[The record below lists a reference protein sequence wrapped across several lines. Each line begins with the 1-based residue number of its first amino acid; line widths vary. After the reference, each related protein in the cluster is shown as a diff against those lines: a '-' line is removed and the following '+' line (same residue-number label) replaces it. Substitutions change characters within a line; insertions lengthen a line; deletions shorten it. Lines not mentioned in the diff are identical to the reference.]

1 MTVNVVIKN
10 VFKCLN
16 EINEKSYFLSCL
28 SFFNDFQCFLFT
40 TYVLGTFLKFIP
52 TFTDQAS
59 ERAALGVFFSIR

>member
-16 EINEKSYFLSCL
+16 EINENFLSCL
-28 SFFNDFQCFLFT
+28 SFFNDVFLFT

-59 ERAALGVFFSIR
+59 ERAALGVFF